1 MAFQIFGQIL
11 RKRIENKFRRRNY
24 HTLNISCQSMYMQ
37 ISNTRSLG
45 PMHIY
50 MTLIHVSMMHLSM
63 ILDPDTC
70 RYDAYIY
77 PDTHDYDAHMYDAFI
92 HEA

>member
-50 MTLIHVSMMHLSM
+50 M

-70 RYDAYIY
+70 V
-77 PDTHDYDAHMYDAFI
+77 YDAHMHDAFI
-92 HEA
+92 HDP